1 MASTRPTE
9 KQKAKLCNSEMF
21 RSNSADL
28 TVNPSFQNDVS
39 YDGDGNLHFDG
50 RTKVGKEINR
60 IMKSRNR
67 SSGSQSETVDFER
80 PVRVESGEPSYGY
93 GGDEN
98 PYADWE
104 AEYIARQEEERRYSG
119 HSSGSSWSTQDYIDY
134 YGGWQDNW

>member
-1 MASTRPTE
+1 MASKRPTE
-9 KQKAKLCNSEMF
+9 KQKEKLCNSEMF

-28 TVNPSFQNDVS
+28 TVNPTFQNAVS
-39 YDGDGNLHFDG
+39 YDDGGNLRFDG
-50 RTKVGKEINR
+50 RTRVGKEINR

-67 SSGSQSETVDFER
+67 SSNSQSETVDFGR
-80 PVRVESGEPSYGY
+80 PVRVDRGEPSYGY

-104 AEYIARQEEERRYSG
+104 AEAIAEREEERRYSG

-134 YGGWQDNW
+134 YGDWQDNW